1 MGWLIALGVLVL
13 LAILPLGFTA
23 RYNADGAV
31 LKVLAGPVAV
41 QVYPAKKK
49 KAKTKKKPAKE
60 KKKKA
65 SGKAGEPAKKKE
77 GGSFTDFLPLVSIA
91 LDLLRDFGGKLRV
104 NRLELNLILAGDD
117 PCDLAIQ
124 YGKACTAMGCLWPV
138 LEEVFVIKKRDVKIQ
153 CDFEA
158 DQTLVD
164 TRLDMTITV
173 GRLFALVGV
182 HGFKAIKELIK
193 IMNKRKG
200 GAAT

>member
-1 MGWLIALGVLVL
+1 
-13 LAILPLGFTA
+13 
-23 RYNADGAV
+23 
-31 LKVLAGPVAV
+31 V
-41 QVYPAKKK
+41 QETNQIELHTQHPAKKK
-49 KAKTKKKPAKE
+49 KDKTKKKPAKE

-164 TRLDMTITV
+164 ARLDMTITV

-182 HGFKAIKELIK
+182 YGFKAIKELIK

>member
-41 QVYPAKKK
+41 QVYPAKNKK
-49 KAKTKKKPAKE
+49 DKTKKKPAKE